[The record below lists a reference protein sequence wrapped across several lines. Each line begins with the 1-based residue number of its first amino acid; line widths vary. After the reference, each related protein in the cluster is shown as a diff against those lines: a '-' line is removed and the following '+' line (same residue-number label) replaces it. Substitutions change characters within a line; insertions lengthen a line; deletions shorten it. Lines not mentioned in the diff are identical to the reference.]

1 MKRIALTL
9 TIVTILLLSIIVAAA
24 PSTTEA
30 QENFDTTGPR
40 IDELVIKIYLSPE
53 PEFMA
58 LEAGE
63 IDIIDWPLTSA
74 KIEEFM
80 DNPDIVLAEY
90 TELGMFEF
98 DFNNRRW
105 PMSNLNFR
113 KAIAHLVDKDRIVT
127 EVVKGY
133 GMVLDS
139 IIGPQWG
146 DLYNP
151 NVPKYEYDPEL
162 AAQLLDEAGFV
173 MGPDGWRIDPQTG
186 ETLRPLVFIIRAD
199 DPLRSQAGLMLVE
212 ELENIGIP
220 VDEQV
225 VDRTIAYEKVMT
237 EYDYDIYTG
246 GWILDRDGTYLYD
259 LYTSYID
266 VYPEPWSLNYIGFNN
281 SEFDYWAYQMKYN
294 SSNFEEFKE
303 AAWRAQE
310 IFMEQVPMIPLWS
323 TAGVKAYRADLR
335 GVINMVG
342 QGVNNVW
349 TFLNVYREGEP
360 LGGTINYGF
369 KSDVETLNPVTAQ
382 WYWDHE
388 VLNKVFD
395 TLIAVDP
402 YDLQHDI
409 PWLAESWT
417 VEFTEDGTIVTY
429 KLRNDVLWQDGVP
442 LTSEDVKFTIELY
455 KEWSPYWLSYVEHIV
470 NVETPDL
477 YTVICYFDVK
487 SYIAYRWP
495 GAIYILPKHIW
506 ENYDDP
512 TAARPWEE
520 EHPTVSGLTKLIGTG
535 PFIFK
540 EWRPGEYIHLVWNP
554 KYFARNPAKIMSLEV
569 TGEELQSAVSAVEQ
583 VEEELAAIRGTMNTA
598 MNLGM
603 AGLAIAIIALLVAVV
618 SIFKRKA

>member
-470 NVETPDL
+470 NVETPDP

>member
-1 MKRIALTL
+1 M
-9 TIVTILLLSIIVAAA
+9 LSIIVAAA

-349 TFLNVYREGEP
+349 T
-360 LGGTINYGF
+360 
-369 KSDVETLNPVTAQ
+369 
-382 WYWDHE
+382 
-388 VLNKVFD
+388 
-395 TLIAVDP
+395 
-402 YDLQHDI
+402 
-409 PWLAESWT
+409 
-417 VEFTEDGTIVTY
+417 
-429 KLRNDVLWQDGVP
+429 
-442 LTSEDVKFTIELY
+442 
-455 KEWSPYWLSYVEHIV
+455 
-470 NVETPDL
+470 
-477 YTVICYFDVK
+477 
-487 SYIAYRWP
+487 
-495 GAIYILPKHIW
+495 
-506 ENYDDP
+506 
-512 TAARPWEE
+512 
-520 EHPTVSGLTKLIGTG
+520 
-535 PFIFK
+535 
-540 EWRPGEYIHLVWNP
+540 
-554 KYFARNPAKIMSLEV
+554 
-569 TGEELQSAVSAVEQ
+569 
-583 VEEELAAIRGTMNTA
+583 
-598 MNLGM
+598 
-603 AGLAIAIIALLVAVV
+603 
-618 SIFKRKA
+618 